1 MRLKKFDIIN
11 SKKIQNF
18 KKTIKVDSDK
28 SLSIR
33 SLLLGSISENISKID
48 NLLESEDVF
57 STIKCLKKMG
67 VTIKKKGK
75 IFYVYGKGLGSLF
88 AKKGTKLNFGNSGTL
103 ARLLIGI
110 LSTTPD
116 IDIKLSGDTS
126 LKKRNMESLIK
137 LMNEFGATFY
147 PKSKRT
153 LPFNLR
159 SSDIPIG
166 INYKAGKSAQLKSAV
181 ILAGLNSFGNT
192 NIIEKKKTRNHTELL
207 LKKNSNAIQLRST
220 EDVNN
225 IKIFGKKT
233 LHSNNMKIF
242 GDPSSAAFFTALTV
256 LKKKSKLTIKN
267 VLLNPTRI
275 GFYFLLKK
283 FGANIIFKKI
293 KMYNNEKIGDII
305 VKSSNLKPIQAGSKY
320 YFNSTD
326 EYPILFI
333 IAALTKGKSTFKG
346 IEELKNKESDRI
358 KEMQK
363 IIKQIGIRSIYKN
376 GDLVI
381 FGEKKIKTNR
391 VIDVP
396 SLGDHR
402 ICMSALILSLI
413 TGVKSKIKNFETVRT
428 SFPSFL
434 KLVRYLGSDHEIK
447 SR

>member
-137 LMNEFGATFY
+137 LINEFGATFY
-147 PKSKRT
+147 TNSKIT

-192 NIIEKKKTRNHTELL
+192 NIIEKR
-207 LKKNSNAIQLRST
+207 
-220 EDVNN
+220 
-225 IKIFGKKT
+225 
-233 LHSNNMKIF
+233 
-242 GDPSSAAFFTALTV
+242 
-256 LKKKSKLTIKN
+256 KLEI
-267 VLLNPTRI
+267 
-275 GFYFLLKK
+275 
-283 FGANIIFKKI
+283 
-293 KMYNNEKIGDII
+293 
-305 VKSSNLKPIQAGSKY
+305 
-320 YFNSTD
+320 
-326 EYPILFI
+326 
-333 IAALTKGKSTFKG
+333 
-346 IEELKNKESDRI
+346 
-358 KEMQK
+358 
-363 IIKQIGIRSIYKN
+363 
-376 GDLVI
+376 
-381 FGEKKIKTNR
+381 
-391 VIDVP
+391 
-396 SLGDHR
+396 
-402 ICMSALILSLI
+402 ILS
-413 TGVKSKIKNFETVRT
+413 F
-428 SFPSFL
+428 F
-434 KLVRYLGSDHEIK
+434 
-447 SR
+447 